1 MAEKGGDQKLK
12 RGLGLKTTSKQGV
25 CFVKRARETKEGGG
39 EGQRVEEER
48 GGGKSTSAPLV
59 SYPSAGLISDNNTA
73 ADTHALN
80 NTSTVCDTFNL

>member
-59 SYPSAGLISDNNTA
+59 SYPGAGLISDNNT
-73 ADTHALN
+73 LN